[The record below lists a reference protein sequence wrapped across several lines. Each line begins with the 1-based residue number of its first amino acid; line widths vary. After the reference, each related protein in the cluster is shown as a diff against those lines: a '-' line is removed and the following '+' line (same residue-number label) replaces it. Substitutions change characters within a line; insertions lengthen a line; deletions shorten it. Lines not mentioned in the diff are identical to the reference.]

1 MKDELKA
8 WCQTTHAECLAQIA
22 VFKPDGRDALR
33 QDQSVRE
40 ALEAVAESGLTKEAQ
55 QHAESALLALSDTE
69 LVQTEGQK
77 HVMLSCECIT
87 AAAHVIVLLSV
98 HHSFLWHA
106 VLGCLTHSLNSAASL
121 SRVHVMQ
128 TNGMC
133 KLLFNESTSR

>member
-1 MKDELKA
+1 MKEDLKA

-22 VFKPDGRDALR
+22 VFQPHGRDVLR
-33 QDQSVRE
+33 QDPSVRD
-40 ALEAVAESGLTKEAQ
+40 ALEAVAKAGLTEEAQ
-55 QHAESALLALSDTE
+55 QHAQSALLALSDTE

-87 AAAHVIVLLSV
+87 AAAHVLLSV
-98 HHSFLWHA
+98 YHSFLWHA

-133 KLLFNESTSR
+133 KLLFNGSTSR